1 MKINH
6 LFCYL
11 IIAFSLLFSNNS
23 FSQGTLNSQQLSG
36 SNLNTITT
44 AVPFLLITP
53 DSRSGAMGDVGV
65 AISPD
70 ANAIHWNPSK
80 LVFIDET
87 YDMGFSISYS
97 PWLRALVNDINLAYL
112 SGYKRVDRLSTL
124 GVSLRYFSLG
134 NITFTD
140 IQGTEIRDFKPN
152 EFALD
157 VVYSRLLSDNFSA
170 GLSARYIYSNLTG
183 GISSGQGGPTKNFAN
198 SISTDLSLYYISN
211 NFDLAD
217 KESSIAFGANISNI
231 GAPMTYTDSAV
242 SNDFLPANLRLGSC
256 LNMYLDEFNKVSF
269 AFDANKLLVPT
280 PPIYKEDAS
289 NPPKIDDVASGRYP
303 DVGVA
308 SGIFGSFTDAP
319 GFIFYN
325 SDGDIQEN
333 PDGTYMIEDGSI
345 LREELREINISFGME
360 YLYNNL
366 FAIRGGYF
374 HEHYTKGDRKFA
386 SFGFGIKYQVINIDV
401 SYVLPVNNR
410 NSPLA
415 NTIRFSI
422 NFNLGETKSKS

>member
-1 MKINH
+1 MKLN
-6 LFCYL
+6 LFL
-11 IIAFSLLFSNNS
+11 STVTIAFSLIASKHFA
-23 FSQGTLNSQQLSG
+23 QGTLNSQQLSG

-70 ANAIHWNPSK
+70 ANAIHWNPAK

-87 YDMGFSISYS
+87 YEMGFSISYA

-112 SGYKRVDRLSTL
+112 SGYKRIDRFSTI
-124 GVSLRYFSLG
+124 GASLRYFSLG

-140 IQGTEIRDFKPN
+140 IQGTELRDFKPN
-152 EFALD
+152 EFALN
-157 VVYSRLLSDNFSA
+157 VVYSRLLSNNFSA

-198 SISTDLSLYYISN
+198 SIATDLSLYYVSN
-211 NFDLAD
+211 PFDLAD
-217 KESSIAFGANISNI
+217 RSATISFGTNISNI
-231 GAPMTYTDSAV
+231 GAPMSYTDSAV
-242 SNDFLPANLRLGSC
+242 SNDFLPANLRLGTC
-256 LNMYLDEFNKVSF
+256 LNMDLDEFNKISF

-280 PPIYKEDAS
+280 PPIYKDGAS

-319 GFIFYN
+319 GFILYDQN
-325 SDGDIQEN
+325 GDNVIN
-333 PDGTYMIEDGSI
+333 PDGSYAVEDGSK
-345 LREELREINISFGME
+345 LKEELREVNLSVGME
-360 YLYNNL
+360 FLYNNL

-386 SFGFGIKYQVINIDV
+386 AFGFGIKYQVINIDV

-422 NFNLGETKSKS
+422 NFNLGENKKSDN

>member
-1 MKINH
+1 MKLN
-6 LFCYL
+6 LF
-11 IIAFSLLFSNNS
+11 ISSFIVAFSLINSNH
-23 FSQGTLNSQQLSG
+23 FAQGTLSSQQLSG

-53 DSRSGAMGDVGV
+53 DSRSGAMGDVGA

-70 ANAIHWNPSK
+70 ANAIHWNPAK

-87 YDMGFSISYS
+87 YEMGFSISYA

-112 SGYKRVDRLSTL
+112 SGYKRIDRLSTV
-124 GVSLRYFSLG
+124 GASLRYFSLG

-140 IQGTEIRDFKPN
+140 IQCTEIRDFKPN

-170 GLSARYIYSNLTG
+170 GLTGRYVYSNLTG

-198 SISTDLSLYYISN
+198 SIATDLSLYYVSN
-211 NFDLAD
+211 SFDLAE
-217 KESSIAFGANISNI
+217 KSSTIAFGTNISNI
-231 GAPMTYTDSAV
+231 GAPMSYTDSAV

-256 LNMYLDEFNKVSF
+256 LNMELDEFNKISF

-280 PPIYKEDAS
+280 PPIYKDGAS

-303 DVGVA
+303 DIGVA

-319 GFIFYN
+319 GFLFYDN
-325 SDGDIQEN
+325 NGDNVIN
-333 PDGTYMIEDGSI
+333 PDGSYAIEDGSK
-345 LREELREINISFGME
+345 LKEELREVNLSFGME
-360 YLYNNL
+360 FLYNNL

-386 SFGFGIKYQVINIDV
+386 AFGFGVKYQVINIDV

-422 NFNLGETKSKS
+422 NFNLGENKKKDN

>member
-6 LFCYL
+6 LFSYL

-112 SGYKRVDRLSTL
+112 SGYKRVDRLSTI
-124 GVSLRYFSLG
+124 GASLRYFSLG

-198 SISTDLSLYYISN
+198 SISTDLSLYYTSN
-211 NFDLAD
+211 DFDLAD
-217 KESSIAFGANISNI
+217 KKSSIAFGANISNI
-231 GAPMTYTDSAV
+231 GAPMSYTDSAV
-242 SNDFLPANLRLGSC
+242 STDLLPA
-256 LNMYLDEFNKVSF
+256 
-269 AFDANKLLVPT
+269 
-280 PPIYKEDAS
+280 
-289 NPPKIDDVASGRYP
+289 
-303 DVGVA
+303 
-308 SGIFGSFTDAP
+308 
-319 GFIFYN
+319 
-325 SDGDIQEN
+325 
-333 PDGTYMIEDGSI
+333 
-345 LREELREINISFGME
+345 
-360 YLYNNL
+360 
-366 FAIRGGYF
+366 
-374 HEHYTKGDRKFA
+374 
-386 SFGFGIKYQVINIDV
+386 
-401 SYVLPVNNR
+401 
-410 NSPLA
+410 
-415 NTIRFSI
+415 
-422 NFNLGETKSKS
+422 